1 MKLIFLRKVGV
12 VPKRQPN
19 LKKWFE
25 IEKND
30 FWHRK
35 GQDQDM
41 LGPNSLYWDMPQS
54 CETTIG
60 WVKFWFPA
68 FNVWPR
74 PFFHQKTT
82 KIGQKVIV
90 FFLKNW
96 DKIGP
101 WFCDFWIARWRS
113 FVLKTHWKH
122 ILFFQFRPPSWRK
135 TASKLDKNWKKT
147 QTLGTSYFDKNFHF
161 QKNLQTVS
169 YSPWVLTV
177 VQISEISDHIWG
189 S

>member
-35 GQDQDM
+35 AQDQDM

-101 WFCDFWIARWRS
+101 WFCDFWIARWHS
-113 FVLKTHWKH
+113 FVRED
-122 ILFFQFRPPSWRK
+122 ILFFRFRPPSRRK
-135 TASKLDKNWKKT
+135 TAAKLDKNFKKV
-147 QTLGTSYFDKNFHF
+147 QIFGTSYFGKNLNF
-161 QKNLQTVS
+161 QKILKVVS
-169 YSPWVLTV
+169 YSPSVITV
-177 VQISEISDHIWG
+177 MQILAKSDRIWG
-189 S
+189 T